1 MYIKMEDNNIIDKMQ
16 STMAVVEIENETD
29 DESDP
34 SDEELCLFCFYPSSP
49 SNLLQ
54 TPNLFF
60 ESSCNCHYKIHEK
73 CLTKWIHS
81 LDNSNY
87 ARRCPYCNVEVKL
100 TEIYNDII
108 TPREVVIDETDV
120 VLNER
125 LLTQRLYL
133 KNLICAIFMIIMMAY
148 LFWFLVS

>member
-1 MYIKMEDNNIIDKMQ
+1 
-16 STMAVVEIENETD
+16 
-29 DESDP
+29 
-34 SDEELCLFCFYPSSP
+34 
-49 SNLLQ
+49 
-54 TPNLFF
+54 
-60 ESSCNCHYKIHEK
+60 
-73 CLTKWIHS
+73 
-81 LDNSNY
+81 
-87 ARRCPYCNVEVKL
+87 L